1 MLAASIGVCNGG
13 FCLKAL
19 PCPQFFVRDGAY
31 RLITAIT
38 QVGTSFRMAACGAT
52 ASFARAPSKDRSQTE
67 LPTLAPARQPFLGQA
82 LSSGAAMF
90 PLERPKTLFISQ
102 LNGIYRS
109 AIFDFLFV

>member
-67 LPTLAPARQPFLGQA
+67 LPTLALARQPFFGQA
-82 LSSGAAMF
+82 LGRDVSARA
-90 PLERPKTLFISQ
+90 TQ
-102 LNGIYRS
+102 NTIYFT
-109 AIFDFLFV
+109 IEWDLPECHI